1 MKRYVANKA
10 DQQGIFRG
18 IERKKL
24 ASIRLN
30 LIQFKPK
37 ISKIVIPLEFKK
49 KYRIHFHN
57 KYYNQDK

>member
-1 MKRYVANKA
+1 MLQTKQTNK
-10 DQQGIFRG
+10 GYLGG

-37 ISKIVIPLEFKK
+37 ISKIVIPLELKK
-49 KYRIHFHN
+49 KKIYRVHFHN